1 MQHVCFGLK
10 DIHASGLAGHADLM
24 LIGMHGPVG
33 VVVFDAEL
41 EIILQ
46 IVSVQEA
53 DGGGCVVVVLVK
65 SSKAYSTLVSA

>member
-1 MQHVCFGLK
+1 
-10 DIHASGLAGHADLM
+10 M
-24 LIGMHGPVG
+24 LLGMHGPVG

-53 DGGGCVVVVLVK
+53 DGDGCVVVVLVK
-65 SSKAYSTLVSA
+65 SSKA